1 MLKEDFSFAELFA
14 FKANAFYRGVVVNNN
29 EKSSYKNNLNDT
41 MIFEDY
47 ISKEALG
54 AIPFKGPFSTKHSK
68 AILSTF
74 VLALLLSLATS
85 TLSPNTDS
93 EDANSN
99 LIAANDSQ
107 LVDEQVPLAQAFGIQ
122 SSADSSNKDQLE
134 NYDDTLAD
142 VDLADAD
149 AQLDSEVSALAQKVD
164 KDETVTSV
172 GAKWITESVQSGD
185 SISSLFSD
193 LNIPASTLVSII
205 DSHSGSKA
213 LINKLN
219 IGDKLSFLVGT
230 KGELLVFIKPISK
243 TEQLRF
249 SQVNNKGQYEFVR
262 EKLNSF
268 AMDDDAASLAFA
280 KASTPVKAQDNT
292 KATALAQTEAP
303 KEVAASARGRLVL
316 ATIEKGQT
324 FSQAANKAGITY
336 TEINKILQM
345 FKGKIQFSRNVRAGD
360 TMRVLFSDSH
370 GKGKILAVEF
380 NLARSGKVASYLN
393 PADGKYY
400 DEHGMN
406 ATKASF
412 VRFPFHAR
420 VRVTSQFNPSRRHPV
435 TGRVRPHNGVDFGL
449 PTGTIIQAPADG
461 IVDKAAYSR
470 SAGYYVVLR
479 HSGGLSTVYMH
490 LSKLSVKAG
499 QRVRLGT
506 AIARSGNTGIST
518 GPHLHYEIRVNGR
531 PVNPMRI
538 NLDNRKIQINQKAR
552 QAFAASVKRYKR
564 ELYQQNLIAKL

>member
-164 KDETVTSV
+164 KDENVTSV

-193 LNIPASTLVSII
+193 LNIAACSVVSM
-205 DSHSGSKA
+205 
-213 LINKLN
+213 
-219 IGDKLSFLVGT
+219 VG
-230 KGELLVFIKPISK
+230 
-243 TEQLRF
+243 
-249 SQVNNKGQYEFVR
+249 R
-262 EKLNSF
+262 E
-268 AMDDDAASLAFA
+268 
-280 KASTPVKAQDNT
+280 
-292 KATALAQTEAP
+292 
-303 KEVAASARGRLVL
+303 
-316 ATIEKGQT
+316 
-324 FSQAANKAGITY
+324 
-336 TEINKILQM
+336 
-345 FKGKIQFSRNVRAGD
+345 
-360 TMRVLFSDSH
+360 
-370 GKGKILAVEF
+370 
-380 NLARSGKVASYLN
+380 
-393 PADGKYY
+393 
-400 DEHGMN
+400 
-406 ATKASF
+406 
-412 VRFPFHAR
+412 
-420 VRVTSQFNPSRRHPV
+420 
-435 TGRVRPHNGVDFGL
+435 
-449 PTGTIIQAPADG
+449 
-461 IVDKAAYSR
+461 
-470 SAGYYVVLR
+470 
-479 HSGGLSTVYMH
+479 GG
-490 LSKLSVKAG
+490 
-499 QRVRLGT
+499 
-506 AIARSGNTGIST
+506 
-518 GPHLHYEIRVNGR
+518 
-531 PVNPMRI
+531 
-538 NLDNRKIQINQKAR
+538 
-552 QAFAASVKRYKR
+552 
-564 ELYQQNLIAKL
+564 